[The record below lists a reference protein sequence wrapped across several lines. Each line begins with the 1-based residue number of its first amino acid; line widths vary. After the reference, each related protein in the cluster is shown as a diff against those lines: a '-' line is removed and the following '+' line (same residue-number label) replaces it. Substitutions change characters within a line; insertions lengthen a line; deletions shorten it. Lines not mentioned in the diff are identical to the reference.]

1 MCLRTR
7 RRLLLPLGVPGVG
20 ERGSQCWPHL
30 RCWCCFVRWCS
41 RRTPCRRGRCHPR
54 CHPETASSSP
64 RTANSSAAIWSCSSP
79 TRQRIGDFLGIRPNE
94 RVYVKRVIGLPGERL
109 TVDEAGTLRIDDVV
123 VQEPYLA
130 PGVLASTT
138 PLRIRVP
145 PGRYF
150 VMGDNRPAS
159 DDSRNHLGDP
169 GGGSVRA
176 ADVIGEVV
184 WRYWPKSGWGSV
196 DDE

>member
-1 MCLRTR
+1 MLAALAVLVLLR
-7 RRLLLPLGVPGVG
+7 PLVFETYTVPSRSMSPTLSPGDRIVVTKNG
-20 ERGSQCWPHL
+20 ELERGDL
-30 RCWCCFVRWCS
+30 VVFVADEAFYDQH
-41 RRTPCRRGRCHPR
+41 PDRG
-54 CHPETASSSP
+54 TL
-64 RTANSSAAIWSCSSP
+64 
-79 TRQRIGDFLGIRPNE
+79 QQIGDFLGIRPNE